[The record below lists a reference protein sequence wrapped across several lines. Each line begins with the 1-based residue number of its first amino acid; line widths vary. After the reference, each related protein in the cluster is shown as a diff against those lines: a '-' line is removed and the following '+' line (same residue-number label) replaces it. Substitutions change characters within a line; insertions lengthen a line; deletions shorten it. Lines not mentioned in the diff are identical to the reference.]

1 MAMIMNPPPVFPCT
15 NEGKAKTSDA
25 DTDTVSTGES
35 PGSIEKQS
43 SSCSLPLSSEQD
55 LQSPSTP
62 PRRSI
67 FNSYWQKRSPSC
79 SSKDDDSGSNQSHRR
94 EIKRSPKFEPSYL
107 GIYSFA
113 PSPTSPKLPPLSL
126 AGSSDLTPSSFRPKS
141 ILRRHRSL
149 RVSPTDRPSLGTM
162 GRPRSVSCIGI
173 ESDTKSLFGISP
185 PPFAG
190 DSSEESVMLKAP
202 SKGCDLQRQHSFVH
216 FDPTITVH
224 ECISEVPRIE
234 GQESNWFSEDELR
247 SFMTETLNLCHCS
260 AVNAAKSYSLPAVKK
275 AYEKAHK
282 AGVKSPVIASTQP
295 EFRALFADP
304 VLHATEEEAVIHD
317 GSKRFFKLAT
327 HEMQR
332 VLIVDASPLTLKLFR
347 NHILCMFP
355 MAHVDT
361 AISGKDALDKIEVDS
376 KRRCLNYDVMIVEER
391 LPGRSVT
398 EELTGSELLR
408 LVNKMESSISSGG
421 KPTRQS
427 LKIGVSVSL
436 GEDCESL
443 RNIGG
448 ADLFWS
454 KPLPKPSNGLRNQL
468 MNALLTKRGKSVFI
482 CGS

>member
-1 MAMIMNPPPVFPCT
+1 
-15 NEGKAKTSDA
+15 
-25 DTDTVSTGES
+25 
-35 PGSIEKQS
+35 
-43 SSCSLPLSSEQD
+43 
-55 LQSPSTP
+55 
-62 PRRSI
+62 
-67 FNSYWQKRSPSC
+67 
-79 SSKDDDSGSNQSHRR
+79 
-94 EIKRSPKFEPSYL
+94 
-107 GIYSFA
+107 
-113 PSPTSPKLPPLSL
+113 
-126 AGSSDLTPSSFRPKS
+126 
-141 ILRRHRSL
+141 
-149 RVSPTDRPSLGTM
+149 
-162 GRPRSVSCIGI
+162 
-173 ESDTKSLFGISP
+173 
-185 PPFAG
+185 
-190 DSSEESVMLKAP
+190 
-202 SKGCDLQRQHSFVH
+202 
-216 FDPTITVH
+216 
-224 ECISEVPRIE
+224 
-234 GQESNWFSEDELR
+234 
-247 SFMTETLNLCHCS
+247 
-260 AVNAAKSYSLPAVKK
+260 VKK

-304 VLHATEEEAVIHD
+304 ALHATEEEAVIHD

-391 LPGRSVT
+391 LPGGSVT
-398 EELTGSELLR
+398 EELLTGSELLR
-408 LVNKMESSISSGG
+408 LVNEMESSISESSISSCG